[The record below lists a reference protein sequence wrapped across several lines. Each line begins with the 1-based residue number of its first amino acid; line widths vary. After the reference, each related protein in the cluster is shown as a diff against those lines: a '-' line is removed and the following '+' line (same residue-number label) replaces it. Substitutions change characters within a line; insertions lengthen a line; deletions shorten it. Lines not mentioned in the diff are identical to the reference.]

1 MTARATRLW
10 LIALVGAA
18 VLGACSGARSPEGG
32 DDGALSVVTTVS
44 PITSLAEN
52 IAGTRA
58 NVTGIVPEGAN
69 SHTFEPR
76 PAVARTLANA
86 DLVFVNG
93 LQLEEPTL
101 RLAEAN
107 RTPDTQVVALGD
119 LVVSPEQWVFDFSFP
134 ASGGRP
140 NPHLWLDPVLA
151 KAYARIIAE
160 RMAARDPANATYYLE
175 NLARLEGRLER
186 LDQATRAAV
195 STVPPGNRRLLT
207 YHDSWPYWARRY
219 GFEVIGAVQPADF
232 AEPSPR
238 EVAALIE
245 QVRAAKVPA
254 VFGSEVFPSAVLETI
269 AREAGARFIDELRDD
284 DLPGEPGDAGHS
296 YLGLM
301 RTNMEVLVTA
311 LGGSADALRDID
323 VRPVFEGRSR
333 TTYPQ

>member
-1 MTARATRLW
+1 VTARARRLC
-10 LIALVGAA
+10 LIVLGAA
-18 VLGACSGARSPEGG
+18 VLGACGGAPTPQHDVAGE
-32 DDGALSVVTTVS
+32 ALNVVTTVS

-58 NVTGIVPEGAN
+58 IVTGIVPEGAN

-107 RTPDTQVVALGD
+107 RTPATEVVALGD
-119 LVVSPEQWVFDFSFP
+119 LVVSREQWVFDFSFP

-140 NPHLWLDPVLA
+140 NPHLWPDPVLA
-151 KAYARIIAE
+151 GAYARIIAE
-160 RMAARDPANATYYLE
+160 RMAARDAANGPYYLD
-175 NLARLEGRLER
+175 NLARLEARLER
-186 LDQATRAAV
+186 LDQATRAAL

-238 EVAALIE
+238 EVTALIE
-245 QVRAAKVPA
+245 QVRTAKVPA
-254 VFGSEVFPSAVLETI
+254 VFGSEVFPRAVLETI

-284 DLPGEPGDAGHS
+284 DLPGAPGDPGHS

-311 LGGSADALRDID
+311 LGGSAEALRDLD
-323 VRPVFEGRSR
+323 VGPVFEGAPRV
-333 TTYPQ
+333 TYPQ